1 MKKTLIVVTSV
12 LLFLL
17 ATGIVAQ
24 QVDSKGCKDHP
35 LFPTR
40 MPEYRIEACKVEA
53 FGVYEF
59 WSVKG
64 PTTPVEGK
72 FTFIT
77 YSFTGERAN
86 EPSALA
92 VVRNYENAIQ
102 KVGARSYRAC
112 RAGG

>member
-59 WSVKG
+59 YATKG
-64 PTTPVEGK
+64 PKIPVEGK
-72 FTFIT
+72 FTYIC
-77 YSFTGERAN
+77 YNFTGERTN
-86 EPSALA
+86 EPSGLA

-102 KVGARSYRAC
+102 KVGGRSC
-112 RAGG
+112 RATRRGG